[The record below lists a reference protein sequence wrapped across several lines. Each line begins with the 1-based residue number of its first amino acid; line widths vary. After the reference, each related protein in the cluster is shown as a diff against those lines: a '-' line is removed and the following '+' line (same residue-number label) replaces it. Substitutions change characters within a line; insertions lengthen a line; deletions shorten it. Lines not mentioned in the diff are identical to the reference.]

1 MNDVS
6 PQSFWYKGQMS
17 QLFPRLWGSCLG
29 PSLQLPGGP
38 CLRQTPTQPWF
49 SMYVCVYLKAHE
61 ESQPNKFSLN
71 SWITEG
77 GYKRPEW
84 RRMCFC
90 SPYKNKGRGE
100 NMGERE
106 RRKKE
111 SRVRMTKRLTGV
123 TVKKHGYTQTD
134 TNRKKGK
141 KCNFFVWK
149 CKTGLRHRP
158 PNCRL
163 LT

>member
-1 MNDVS
+1 M
-6 PQSFWYKGQMS
+6 
-17 QLFPRLWGSCLG
+17 LLL
-29 PSLQLPGGP
+29 SLQKQREKGKTWGG
-38 CLRQTPTQPWF
+38 
-49 SMYVCVYLKAHE
+49 
-61 ESQPNKFSLN
+61 
-71 SWITEG
+71 
-77 GYKRPEW
+77 
-84 RRMCFC
+84 
-90 SPYKNKGRGE
+90 
-100 NMGERE
+100 E

-123 TVKKHGYTQTD
+123 TVKKQGYTQTD

-149 CKTGLRHRP
+149 CKIGLRHRP